1 MTSKEKYDSLN
12 EDDKKLIKVL
22 ISKGKTKKYIAERFG
37 LSVRFITYHLL
48 YQFVYITPIWFSE
61 KKEPYYKNEMDY
73 GNLNLS
79 YNFSDLSQSE
89 KDFYNEIQ
97 NIDEI

>member
-12 EDDKKLIKVL
+12 EEDKKLIKVL
-22 ISKGKTKKYIAERFG
+22 ISKGKTKKYISERFG

-73 GNLNLS
+73 GALNLS
-79 YNFSDLSQSE
+79 YSFSDLSQSE
-89 KDFYNEIQ
+89 KDIYNKTQNLNEI
-97 NIDEI
+97 